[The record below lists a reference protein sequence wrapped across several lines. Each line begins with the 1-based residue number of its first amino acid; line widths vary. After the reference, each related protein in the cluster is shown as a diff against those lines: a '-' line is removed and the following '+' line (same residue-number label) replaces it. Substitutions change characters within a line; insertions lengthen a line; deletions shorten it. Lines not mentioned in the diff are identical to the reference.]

1 MNYDLSPK
9 VLEEIKKAK
18 RILLNCHRSPDPDS
32 VGSALAMRK
41 ILLGMDKEVEIV
53 CPDNVSGD
61 SKFLKSSD
69 VVKKIDYDNFDFS
82 PYDLFIILDSA
93 EWSQVLGFGKEK
105 KPSIKKINID
115 HHFTNEKFG
124 VINLVDEERSS
135 TSEILYKIFD
145 DWGVLVDGE
154 TAEDLLT
161 GIIYDTS
168 CLEHSSADVDTAK
181 IFVKL
186 MELGADKNKIISN
199 IFRNLNFDMV
209 KAMTEITKNMQI
221 DKENRFVWSAVPFE
235 EISQYPGSFGIKS
248 MAAGLYAASVQGA
261 DFGMIMVEE
270 KKNFLNVSFRAK
282 MGFDISKIANELGGG
297 GHKQAGAAVLRGIPF
312 GEATKKV
319 LATARKYAQKT
330 S

>member
-9 VLEEIKKAK
+9 ILDEVKRAK

-32 VGSALAMRK
+32 VGSALAVRK
-41 ILLGMDKEVEIV
+41 ILLGMDKEVEVV
-53 CPDNVSGD
+53 CPDNVSGE
-61 SKFLKSSD
+61 SKFLKSSGA
-69 VVKKIDYDNFDFS
+69 VKKIDYDNFDFS
-82 PYDLFIILDSA
+82 PFDLFIILDSA
-93 EWSQVLGFGKEK
+93 EWSQVLGFGKKK
-105 KPSIKKINID
+105 KPSVRKINID

-124 VINLVDEERSS
+124 EINLVDEERSS
-135 TSEILYKIFD
+135 TSEILFRIFD
-145 DWGVLVDGE
+145 DWGVLVDSE
-154 TAEDLLT
+154 VAENLLT

-168 CLEHSSADVDTAK
+168 CLEHSSADVETAK
-181 IFVKL
+181 VFVRL

-221 DKENRFVWSAVPFE
+221 DRDNRFVWSAVPFE
-235 EISQYPGSFGIKS
+235 SISRYPGSFGIKS
-248 MAAGLYAASVQGA
+248 MAAGLYAASVKGA

-270 KKNFLNVSFRAK
+270 KKDFLNVSFRAK
-282 MGFDISKIANELGGG
+282 MGFDISKIADELGGG

-312 GEATKKV
+312 EKAVEKV
-319 LATARKYAQKT
+319 LAVARKYAQKT